1 MTKKEIRAQLL
12 EDTLA
17 YVLRGNAIQE
27 IPAAKVKI
35 KHQVRGRTSNTFN
48 QNAGLAPTFRIS
60 GLYNSGE

>member
-35 KHQVRGRTSNTFN
+35 KHQVRGRTSNTYMTGGDAPKFN
-48 QNAGLAPTFRIS
+48 IS
-60 GLYNSGE
+60 GLYHTGE

>member
-12 EDTLA
+12 EDTLT
-17 YVLRGNAIQE
+17 YVMQGNAIQTV
-27 IPAAKVKI
+27 PAAKVKI
-35 KHQVRGRTSNTFN
+35 KHQVRGKTSNTFN